1 MLFRSMEEIVVRTG
15 FQGGMHYHSRIL
27 DAVIQRDPQTA
38 MEVMREHIRSTISR
52 VENPESAAE

>member
-1 MLFRSMEEIVVRTG
+1 MLFRS
-15 FQGGMHYHSRIL
+15 GGMHYHSRIL